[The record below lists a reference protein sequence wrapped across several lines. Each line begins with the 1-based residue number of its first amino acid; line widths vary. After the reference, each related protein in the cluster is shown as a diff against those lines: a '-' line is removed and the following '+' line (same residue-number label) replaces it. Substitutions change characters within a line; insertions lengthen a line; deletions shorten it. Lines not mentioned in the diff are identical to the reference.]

1 MFWLDLLWLL
11 SSCVLSVNIRPLPP
25 YLIHLHL
32 SLSLHPAATVT
43 SSSENEERCGSSL
56 EWAKDG
62 GVGLRGESGRST
74 HPPCTPI
81 TPEEPVV
88 SGEAQ
93 VRTNT
98 TGGAA
103 PIMTSPVDGPIAYHS
118 TSLVMPRPNSV
129 AGE

>member
-1 MFWLDLLWLL
+1 MAF
-11 SSCVLSVNIRPLPP
+11 SPLVSFP
-25 YLIHLHL
+25 LISGPSPHTSFTFI
-32 SLSLHPAATVT
+32 SLFLHPAATVT

-56 EWAKDG
+56 EWAKEG
-62 GVGLRGESGRST
+62 GAGVRGESGRSA

-81 TPEEPVV
+81 TLEEPAV

-93 VRTNT
+93 VRTST

-103 PIMTSPVDGPIAYHS
+103 PVVTSPVDGPVTYHS